1 MPAKPRVTETRAAD
15 APQQDA
21 APAPIGYLVTC
32 LRHDRGLWRA
42 GRYWP
47 PGLTLV
53 QPDELSPGQLAAVQ
67 AEPML
72 DVQAI
77 TE

>member
-1 MPAKPRVTETRAAD
+1 MSAKPRVTETPAA
-15 APQQDA
+15 APQDA

-47 PGLTLV
+47 PEPTPV
-53 QPDELSPGQLAAVQ
+53 QPDELSPDQLAAVQ
-67 AEPML
+67 AEPLL
-72 DVQAI
+72 DVQTI
-77 TE
+77 TD